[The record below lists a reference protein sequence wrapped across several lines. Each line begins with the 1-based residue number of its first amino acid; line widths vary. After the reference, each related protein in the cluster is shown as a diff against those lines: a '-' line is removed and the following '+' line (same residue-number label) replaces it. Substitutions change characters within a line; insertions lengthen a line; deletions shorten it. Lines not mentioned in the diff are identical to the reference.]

1 MIEVEGLRK
10 RYGRAV
16 ALDGISFRVNA
27 GEVAGFVGLN
37 GAGKTTAMRILCGFM
52 PRDAGAVTVGGID
65 VGKDSL
71 GARRLLGYLPEGV
84 PLYPEMRVEEFLR
97 YRAGLKGLGGA
108 RARGAVA
115 RVLASCDIADVSRRI
130 VGQLSKGY
138 RQRVGIADALL
149 VDPPYLVLDEPT
161 VGLDPL
167 QVRRLRDLLKTIG
180 ASRTII
186 FSTHILAE
194 VEVVCDTVIV
204 IHRGRIIARG
214 RIPDLIARAAA
225 GTSRPATL
233 EEAFVALVRDA
244 EARDVA

>member
-1 MIEVEGLRK
+1 
-10 RYGRAV
+10 
-16 ALDGISFRVNA
+16 
-27 GEVAGFVGLN
+27 
-37 GAGKTTAMRILCGFM
+37 
-52 PRDAGAVTVGGID
+52 
-65 VGKDSL
+65 
-71 GARRLLGYLPEGV
+71 
-84 PLYPEMRVEEFLR
+84 
-97 YRAGLKGLGGA
+97 
-108 RARGAVA
+108 
-115 RVLASCDIADVSRRI
+115 
-130 VGQLSKGY
+130 
-138 RQRVGIADALL
+138 VGIADALL